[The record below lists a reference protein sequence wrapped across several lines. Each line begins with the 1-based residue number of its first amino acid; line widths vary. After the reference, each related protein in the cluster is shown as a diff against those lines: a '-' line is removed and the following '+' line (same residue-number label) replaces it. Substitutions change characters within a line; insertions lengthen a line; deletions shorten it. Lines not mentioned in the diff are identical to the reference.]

1 MKGQNLDEVFY
12 DLQTIRNIVQNLSDE
27 ALFDS
32 CAMDIQ
38 VHGREDLDAFYDK
51 LAQGQKLTRDE
62 RKELEAFYILTS
74 VDFLVNE

>member
-1 MKGQNLDEVFY
+1 MKGQNLDQVFY
-12 DLQTIRNIVQNLSDE
+12 DLQTARNVLQHLSDE

-38 VHGREDLDAFYDK
+38 VHQREDLDGFYEK
-51 LAQGQKLTRDE
+51 LVKGEKLTREE
-62 RKELEAFYILTS
+62 RKQLESFYILTS